1 MSRPRALLLDQF
13 EEILA
18 GAALIVVVLAVCW
31 GVVTRYVTAEP
42 ATWAGEVAA
51 IAFAWLIFVGASAAL
66 KRGMHVHI
74 DMLLILMPEAPR
86 RIVTLAGDAIVLVFL
101 AVGLVLAMEFS
112 IDSWDSPTSVLRLPL
127 SIVYSSV
134 VVGFA
139 CLLWRYAAVV
149 RVHYRDQVSE

>member
-1 MSRPRALLLDQF
+1 MSRLRALLVEQF

-18 GAALIVVVLAVCW
+18 GAALVVVVLAVCW

-66 KRGMHVHI
+66 KRAMHVHI
-74 DMLLILMPEAPR
+74 DMLLILLPEAPR
-86 RIVTLAGDAIVLVFL
+86 RAVTLAGDAIVLVFL
-101 AVGLVLAMEFS
+101 AVGLVLAVEFS

-127 SIVYSSV
+127 SIVYGSV
-134 VVGFA
+134 VAGFA

-149 RVHYRDQVSE
+149 RVHYRDRVAE